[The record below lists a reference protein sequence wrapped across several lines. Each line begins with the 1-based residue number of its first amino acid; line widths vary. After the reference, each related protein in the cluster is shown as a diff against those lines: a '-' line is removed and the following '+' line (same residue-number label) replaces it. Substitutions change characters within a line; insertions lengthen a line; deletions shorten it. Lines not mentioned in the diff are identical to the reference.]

1 MRFDDD
7 VLKQEVDLV
16 FEQCDMNQ
24 DDVLCPEEAEEFI
37 VEWCKQELGISRPR
51 QSVVQRTF
59 DKID

>member
-1 MRFDDD
+1 
-7 VLKQEVDLV
+7 
-16 FEQCDMNQ
+16 MNQ

-59 DKID
+59 DKIDKNKDKLIDRQELF